1 MLDLQCLRGLR
12 CLAVDGGDSEIVRLV
27 FDYVRK
33 DRQERKYLLEDSG
46 DVKVIP
52 SLPRVSLIQG

>member
-12 CLAVDGGDSEIVRLV
+12 CLGVDGGDSEVVRLV

-33 DRQERKYLLEDSG
+33 DRQERKYLLEDSA
-46 DVKVIP
+46 DVKVIINCVCCF
-52 SLPRVSLIQG
+52 LN